1 MKAVIHCNGN
11 KMPHIKYGYKGGH
24 NAEDSTFVSGNEVE
38 VTSTTF
44 SQQMKRYLSN
54 EYRLKQIQI
63 ESDGD
68 YNVGKMLYNE
78 LWSHVEYNAEL
89 KEQLFDHM
97 NDLVTKFHRMSLA
110 SGRTGDNNSQVKI
123 VTVTGTDL
131 NRNQYRKS
139 KRHGM
144 L

>member
-1 MKAVIHCNGN
+1 
-11 KMPHIKYGYKGGH
+11 
-24 NAEDSTFVSGNEVE
+24 
-38 VTSTTF
+38 
-44 SQQMKRYLSN
+44 
-54 EYRLKQIQI
+54 
-63 ESDGD
+63 
-68 YNVGKMLYNE
+68 MLYND

-89 KEQLFDHM
+89 KEQLFDDM
-97 NDLVTKFHRMSLA
+97 NDLVTKYHCMSLA
-110 SGRTGDNNSQVKI
+110 SGRTGDNNSQVTKI